1 MLQFGERSQGR
12 ICAVNCWCIESAVEL
27 RDLGVWVYSSL
38 KVVRQ
43 VDKVVMQVFGTFDF
57 FGQSIERK
65 SWAVILHLYKS
76 FLSSHLEYCVQ
87 F

>member
-38 KVVRQ
+38 KVVRP
-43 VDKVVMQVFGTFDF
+43 VDKVVMQVFGTLT
-57 FGQSIERK
+57 SSVR
-65 SWAVILHLYKS
+65 A
-76 FLSSHLEYCVQ
+76 LSARVGLSYYICTSRI
-87 F
+87 